1 MKSEDFTSE
10 YEETIHAEKNHVIWT
25 MYQQGKTFQKLKEKK
40 KFVTMMSDFNITKST
55 MIKIKTSKQISK
67 IEEFVTCSVF

>member
-1 MKSEDFTSE
+1 
-10 YEETIHAEKNHVIWT
+10 